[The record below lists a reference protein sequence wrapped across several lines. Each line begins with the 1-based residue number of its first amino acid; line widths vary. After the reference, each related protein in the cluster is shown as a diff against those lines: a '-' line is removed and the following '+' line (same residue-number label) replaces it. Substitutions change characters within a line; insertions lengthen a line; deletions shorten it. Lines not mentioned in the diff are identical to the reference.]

1 MDKIKINEKVYSIII
16 TIIFLIG
23 LLVIV
28 SFVLRISKPKN
39 ILLGELNTIMEKFDG
54 AYIYYDATDEINNEY
69 KYMSTN
75 NVKTSLYTLIS
86 NIKKVDDK
94 KITKAK
100 DEVIINGR
108 STKVRK
114 YILVV
119 DEKDIVMYVYGFNNL
134 VLLEIDDM
142 MIYKTNNSYSFR
154 GVLENSTY
162 DGIINKFINV
172 HILNYDLSK
181 DYSELFIKVTT
192 KNELVEG
199 YIVLD

>member
-1 MDKIKINEKVYSIII
+1 MEETKNKEKVL
-16 TIIFLIG
+16 TIVISVIFLIA
-23 LLVIV
+23 LVVLV

-39 ILLGELNTIMEKFDG
+39 ILLGELNSIMDKFSG

-75 NVKTSLYTLIS
+75 NVKTNLYTLIS
-86 NIKKVDDK
+86 SIKKVDDK

-100 DEVIINGR
+100 DELIINGK

-119 DEKDIVMYVYGFNNL
+119 DEKEIVMYVYGFNNL
-134 VLLEIDDM
+134 VLLEIDDL
-142 MIYKTNNSYSFR
+142 MIYKNNGAYSFK

-162 DGIINKFINV
+162 DGTINKYINV
-172 HILNYDLSK
+172 HILNFDLTK
-181 DYSELFIKVTT
+181 DYSELYIKVTT
-192 KNELVEG
+192 DDELLDN
-199 YIVLD
+199 YIVM